1 VTGEPTEIAPSRT
14 RRFFGRAWR
23 LRSWVIGLLALP
35 VSIAPFY
42 AFVHYDGTGQLIA
55 LQVERQVSAPPA
67 PHVPAAAAVA
77 YRDRT
82 LRYGGALVVL
92 AFRSVLDAPHADRT
106 DEGAALSTRRFGED
120 LAMLQAAGFNT
131 VTPDQV
137 RDWLAGLAPLP
148 ANAVLLTFDDGRKDV
163 VLNAAP
169 MLKRLHMHATMFAIG
184 GAYGKSPLIEAS
196 DDDLRGLQHEG
207 WSIEA
212 HAVNG
217 HDPVDVGAGKH
228 LPFMAALRWLPTAKR
243 LETIDEF
250 RLRVRTELD
259 ASRAAA
265 EAISR
270 RPVVAYAWPFGAA
283 GQDGRTNDHGIA
295 LVDREEGHR
304 AFPLVFGDVPA
315 DTYVPATIATDP
327 GAIGRLRVDPAWT
340 ADELWQRIQVAVI
353 AAAPEVQGDA

>member
-14 RRFFGRAWR
+14 RRFAGHAWR

-35 VSIAPFY
+35 LSIAPFY

-55 LQVERQVSAPPA
+55 LQVERQVSGPPA
-67 PHVPAAAAVA
+67 PHVSPAAAVV

-92 AFRSVLDAPHADRT
+92 GFRSVLDAPHADRT

-120 LAMLQAAGFNT
+120 LAMLQAGGFNT
-131 VTPDQV
+131 VTPEQV

-169 MLKRLHMHATMFAIG
+169 MLKRLHMRATMFAIG
-184 GAYGKSPLIEAS
+184 GAYSASPLIHAS
-196 DDDLRGLQHEG
+196 DDDLRSLERQG

-217 HDPVDVGAGKH
+217 HDPVDVGGGKH
-228 LPFMAALRWLPTAKR
+228 LPYMAALRWLPAAKR
-243 LETIDEF
+243 LETIAEF
-250 RLRVRTELD
+250 RARVRAELV

-265 EAISR
+265 GGIGS
-270 RPVVAYAWPFGAA
+270 RPVIAYAWPFGAA
-283 GQDGRTNDHGIA
+283 GQDARTNDRRIA
-295 LVDREEGHR
+295 LVDREEGHL

-315 DTYVPATIATDP
+315 DTYLPATVATDP
-327 GAIGRLRVDPAWT
+327 GAIGRLRVDPSWT
-340 ADELWQRIQVAVI
+340 ADELWRRIQVAVI
-353 AAAPEVQGDA
+353 AAAPEMQGDA